1 MKSDISVTCV
11 GDNNNVYDAIQRNA
25 HSAYIGSEEAD
36 LKFMEILYDKQKT
49 AGERAEILLG
59 GNV

>member
-1 MKSDISVTCV
+1 M
-11 GDNNNVYDAIQRNA
+11 IQRNA
-25 HSAYIGSEEAD
+25 HSVYIGSEEAD

-49 AGERAEILLG
+49 AVERAEILLG